1 MSVGLVIVTHGDT
14 GAGLLAEAEFILG
27 ESLQA
32 VQAIPFDHSEG
43 HREEI
48 YRIHASIEAAD
59 QGDGVLVLTDL
70 MGASP
75 SNRVAVLLE
84 HFDATMVTGVNL
96 AMLLCVWANRG
107 MPLGQLTRKAVDCGQ
122 RSVKIFQK

>member
-14 GAGLLAEAEFILG
+14 GTGLVKEAEFILG
-27 ESLQA
+27 DPLDGIRTVA
-32 VQAIPFDHSEG
+32 FNHSEG

-48 YRIHASIEAAD
+48 YQIHAAIEAAEE
-59 QGDGVLVLTDL
+59 GDGVLVLSDL

-84 HFDATMVTGVNL
+84 HFDANLVPGVNL
-96 AMLLCVWANRG
+96 AMLLCVWANRA
-107 MPLGQLTRKAVDCGQ
+107 MPLGNLTRKAVDCGR
-122 RSVKIFQK
+122 RSVKIFQL

>member
-1 MSVGLVIVTHGDT
+1 LSVGLVIVTHGET
-14 GAGLLAEAEFILG
+14 GSAMMSEAEFILG
-27 ESLQA
+27 HALED
-32 VQAIPFDHSEG
+32 VQFVAFNHSEG

-48 YRIHASIEAAD
+48 FRIHEAIGAAD

-75 SNRVAVLLE
+75 SNRVATLLE
-84 HFDATMVTGVNL
+84 HFNAVMVTGINL

-107 MPLGQLTRKAVDCGQ
+107 MPLGKLTRKAVECG
-122 RSVKIFQK
+122 RLSVKIFQK

>member
-32 VQAIPFDHSEG
+32 VQTVPFNHSDG

-48 YRIHASIEAAD
+48 YRIHAAIQTAD

-84 HFDATMVTGVNL
+84 HFDAVMVTGVNL
-96 AMLLCVWANRG
+96 AMLLCVWANRE
-107 MPLGQLTRKAVDCGQ
+107 MPLGQLTRKAVDCGR

>member
-14 GAGLLAEAEFILG
+14 GSTMITEAEFILG
-27 ESLQA
+27 DRLEG
-32 VQAIPFDHSEG
+32 VGHVPFNHSEG

-48 YRIHASIEAAD
+48 YRIHEAIAAAD
-59 QGDGVLVLTDL
+59 EGDGVLVLTDL

-75 SNRVAVLLE
+75 SNRVATLLQ
-84 HFDATMVTGVNL
+84 HFDAVMVTGVNL

-107 MPLGQLTRKAVDCGQ
+107 MPLGKLTRKAVECGQ